1 MLDEDG
7 VTGEVA
13 MDDGRLTGV
22 QVTVEEG
29 TRVSA
34 AQKASQKICPL
45 KEKPSTQMLSSPE
58 GGQYLCAPAFPS
70 LWMQNQVLKKRKD
83 LWSPC
88 DQQQLPHLFVHGLVV
103 FLCLFQKL
111 LQTS

>member
-22 QVTVEEG
+22 QVTAEEG

-45 KEKPSTQMLSSPE
+45 KEKPSTQMLSLPE

-70 LWMQNQVLKKRKD
+70 LSDAKPGIKEEKG
-83 LWSPC
+83 
-88 DQQQLPHLFVHGLVV
+88 FVVTL
-103 FLCLFQKL
+103 
-111 LQTS
+111 